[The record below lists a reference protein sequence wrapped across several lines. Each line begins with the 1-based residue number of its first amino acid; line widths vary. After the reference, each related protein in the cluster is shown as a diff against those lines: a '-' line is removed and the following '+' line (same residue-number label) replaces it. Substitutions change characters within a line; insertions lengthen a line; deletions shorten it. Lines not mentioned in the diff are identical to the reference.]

1 MIAIEIQFYI
11 YSM

>member
-11 YSM
+11 NSM